1 MSILVDISENLQR
14 GKAKIV
20 KTLVQQA
27 LDEVKQTRYK

>member
-1 MSILVDISENLQR
+1 MSILVDISENLQH

-20 KTLVQQA
+20 KGLVQQA